1 MKRNLLFTLLIVLVT
16 QFAASAQNPAKAPV
30 TDVTVSILDW
40 VKLLDKNLDKFAG
53 AEKNRELY
61 DRFGY
66 LNQDLSDYM
75 KYRKRLSDS
84 LFRNNITPGKKNET
98 DLQILKEKMSGI
110 MQRMRDV
117 TDMTNADLRQQGDKL
132 NDKLY
137 NSLYS
142 DNKVYLSNLEAFLAG
157 YEVTKKD
164 LALDGSTLVNR
175 LQESVN
181 IITTMQ
187 ARLKRKM

>member
-1 MKRNLLFTLLIVLVT
+1 MKRNLLFTLLIVFVSH
-16 QFAASAQNPAKAPV
+16 FAATAQTAGRAPV
-30 TDVTVSILDW
+30 SDVTVSLLDW
-40 VKLLDKNLDKFAG
+40 VKLLDKNLDKFSG
-53 AEKNRELY
+53 AEKNAELY

-66 LNQDLSDYM
+66 LNQDLTDYM
-75 KYRKRLSDS
+75 KFRKRLSDS

-98 DLQILKEKMSGI
+98 ALQLLKEKMSGI

-117 TDMTNADLRQQGDKL
+117 TDMTNAELRKEGDRL

-137 NSLYS
+137 NALYG
-142 DNKVYLSNLEAFLAG
+142 DNQVYLSNLEAFLAG

-164 LALDGSTLVNR
+164 LALDGSTLTNR
-175 LQESVN
+175 LQETVN

>member
-1 MKRNLLFTLLIVLVT
+1 MKRNLLFTLLMVVVT
-16 QFAASAQNPAKAPV
+16 HFTVAAQTGAKAPV

-40 VKLLDKNLDKFAG
+40 VKLLDKNLDKFSG
-53 AEKNRELY
+53 AEKNAELY

-66 LNQDLSDYM
+66 LNQDLTDYM
-75 KYRKRLSDS
+75 KFRKRLSDS
-84 LFRNNITPGKKNET
+84 LFRNNITPGKKDET

-117 TDMTNADLRQQGDKL
+117 TDMTNAELRQQGDRL

-137 NSLYS
+137 NALYS
-142 DNKVYLSNLEAFLAG
+142 DNQVYLSNLEAFLAG
-157 YEVTKKD
+157 YEVSKKD
-164 LALDGSTLVNR
+164 LALDGSTLTNR

>member
-1 MKRNLLFTLLIVLVT
+1 MKRNLLFTLLIVFVSH
-16 QFAASAQNPAKAPV
+16 FAATAQTAGRAPV
-30 TDVTVSILDW
+30 SDVTVSLLEW
-40 VKLLDKNLDKFAG
+40 VKLLDKNLDKFSG
-53 AEKNRELY
+53 AEKNAELY

-66 LNQDLSDYM
+66 LNQDLTDYM
-75 KYRKRLSDS
+75 KFRKRLSDS

-98 DLQILKEKMSGI
+98 ALQLLKEKMSGI

-117 TDMTNADLRQQGDKL
+117 TDMTNAELRKEGDRL

-137 NSLYS
+137 NALYG
-142 DNKVYLSNLEAFLAG
+142 DNQVYLSNLEAFLAG

-164 LALDGSTLVNR
+164 LALDGSTLTNR
-175 LQESVN
+175 LQETVN